1 MYIDN
6 IFFQLSMSGTIVGIC
21 TAVLFAHDGSTAG
34 DHPVGWVV
42 IPSTAVHVVGCWEH
56 VVLILGALW
65 APSTSLSLIVGSRR
79 NSTVCGHFLLYGIQ
93 DTQMH
98 DLKMKQGLM
107 FLVCFSYEYCK
118 VAEAGTLEWGS
129 E

>member
-1 MYIDN
+1 
-6 IFFQLSMSGTIVGIC
+6 MSGTIVGIC
-21 TAVLFAHDGSTAG
+21 TSVLFAHDGSTAG

-42 IPSTAVHVVGCWEH
+42 IPVLMYMWVGYMYRYWVGFAH
-56 VVLILGALW
+56 PVPL
-65 APSTSLSLIVGSRR
+65 SLSSWGRR
-79 NSTVCGHFLLYGIQ
+79 NSTVCGHSLLYGVQ

-118 VAEAGTLEWGS
+118 VAEAGTFEWGS

>member
-1 MYIDN
+1 MWLGGYS
-6 IFFQLSMSGTIVGIC
+6 LCTVHVGWLYSTCIIYW
-21 TAVLFAHDGSTAG
+21 VGFAH
-34 DHPVGWVV
+34 PV
-42 IPSTAVHVVGCWEH
+42 P
-56 VVLILGALW
+56 L
-65 APSTSLSLIVGSRR
+65 SLSSWGRR
-79 NSTVCGHFLLYGIQ
+79 NSTVCGHFLLYVIQ

-107 FLVCFSYEYCK
+107 FLASFPYEYCK